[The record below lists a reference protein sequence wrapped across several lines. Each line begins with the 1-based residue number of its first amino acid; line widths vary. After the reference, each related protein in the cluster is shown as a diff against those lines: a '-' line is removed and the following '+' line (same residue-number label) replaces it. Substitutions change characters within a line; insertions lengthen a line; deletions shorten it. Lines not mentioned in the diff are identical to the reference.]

1 MRIYNKLVRDNIPE
15 IIKQKGETAETC
27 VLDDRKYHKYL
38 CRKLKEEV
46 FEYLQSGKTE
56 ELADIAE
63 VIDALAVL
71 KGSSFEQVLE
81 IKEQKAKK
89 NGKFEKRIFL
99 KSVK

>member
-1 MRIYNKLVRDNIPE
+1 MIA
-15 IIKQKGETAETC
+15 QKGETANLCILE
-27 VLDDRKYHKYL
+27 DEKYNKYL
-38 CRKLKEEV
+38 RRKLKEEV
-46 FEYLQSGKTE
+46 FEYLQSEETE

-63 VIDALAVL
+63 VIDALAAL

-99 KSVK
+99 QSVK

>member
-15 IIKQKGETAETC
+15 IIAQNGQTADIGI
-27 VLDDRKYHKYL
+27 LDDKKYNAKLRK
-38 CRKLKEEV
+38 KLREEV
-46 FEYLQSGKTE
+46 CEYLQSENIE

-71 KGSSFEQVLE
+71 KGSSFEELLK

-99 KSVK
+99 KKVK

>member
-15 IIKQKGETAETC
+15 IIAQNGQTADIC
-27 VLDDRKYHKYL
+27 VLDDKKYNAYLRK
-38 CRKLKEEV
+38 KLREEV
-46 FEYLQSGKTE
+46 FEYLQSEDIE

-63 VIDALAVL
+63 VLDTLAVL
-71 KGSSFEQVLE
+71 KGSSFEKLLE

-99 KSVK
+99 KKVK